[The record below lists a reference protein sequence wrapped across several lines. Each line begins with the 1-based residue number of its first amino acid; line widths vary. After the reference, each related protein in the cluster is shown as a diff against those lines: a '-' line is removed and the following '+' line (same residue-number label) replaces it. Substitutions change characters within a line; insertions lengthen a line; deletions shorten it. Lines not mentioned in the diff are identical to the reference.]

1 MDPEGKELNS
11 DVATGS
17 WKVSRPLGSIP
28 GFLRELFALPPAC
41 SSLQGVFPLVP
52 KGTQGGRTSHLLQ
65 VPLGRGGI
73 IWGLLGNPWQLRP
86 CNFGRAV
93 AGPPQAERLGEN
105 SIPLAASIFH
115 ESSFLFLRPHKH
127 VHSPAPGS
135 SLLNHSTALV
145 MKRVGTSL

>member
-1 MDPEGKELNS
+1 MWPQDPGRSPDPREASLVFLENS
-11 DVATGS
+11 
-17 WKVSRPLGSIP
+17 LHCHQ
-28 GFLRELFALPPAC
+28 PAQAFRVC
-41 SSLQGVFPLVP
+41 SHWYP
-52 KGTQGGRTSHLLQ
+52 RDHTSHLLQ

-105 SIPLAASIFH
+105 SISLAASIFH

-145 MKRVGTSL
+145 MTRVGTSI